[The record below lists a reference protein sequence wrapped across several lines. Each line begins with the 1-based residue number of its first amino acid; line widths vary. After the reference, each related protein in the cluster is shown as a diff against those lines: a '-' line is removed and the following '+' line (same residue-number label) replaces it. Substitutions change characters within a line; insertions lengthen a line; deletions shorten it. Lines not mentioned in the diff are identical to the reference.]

1 MPNWIT
7 NRLTIN
13 TDGDDS
19 MIEKI
24 LSEVR
29 SEDSLFDFNKIVLQK
44 FAGGEPVLL
53 FQLFYL

>member
-29 SEDSLFDFNKIVLQK
+29 SEDSLFDFNKIKNDLNK
-44 FAGGEPVLL
+44 AS
-53 FQLFYL
+53 